1 MIVYSLF
8 CALLGLTLALLLTA
22 LDKMN
27 RARPL
32 TGGEE
37 VAFGCIENS
46 HTLENCQV
54 PDGDLE
60 RSDKDF
66 EVALAAI
73 RELQHARLVMC
84 KPGQ

>member
-1 MIVYSLF
+1 
-8 CALLGLTLALLLTA
+8 
-22 LDKMN
+22 MN

-32 TGGEE
+32 NAGEE

-46 HTLENCQV
+46 HTLESSDAGANFQV

-84 KPGQ
+84 KPGQLFVPVFGHDLLV